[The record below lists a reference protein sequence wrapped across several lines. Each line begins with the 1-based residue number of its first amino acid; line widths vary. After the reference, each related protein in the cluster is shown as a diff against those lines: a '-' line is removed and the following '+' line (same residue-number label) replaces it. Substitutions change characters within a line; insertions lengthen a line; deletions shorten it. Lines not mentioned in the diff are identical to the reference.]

1 MVFQGISLYQQ
12 PPRPDQT
19 APHLSPAQP
28 LHRLPG
34 EVVGARCSGK
44 HLAKNTNTTASYL
57 PSERHFNTHYGQSG
71 DITIRKFTIMF
82 SKGLA
87 LLISPCGVCT
97 AMSVSCDT
105 AGRSLHCPAA
115 GPGPGLEAGWW
126 GPEEMPGR
134 HSTLQQHSPG

>member
-1 MVFQGISLYQQ
+1 MVTSHITAQQ
-12 PPRPDQT
+12 PPRPHQT
-19 APHLSPAQP
+19 APHLRPAQP
-28 LHRLPG
+28 PCRLPRQVASAQG
-34 EVVGARCSGK
+34 RDK
-44 HLAKNTNTTASYL
+44 YLAKNTNTTASYL

-115 GPGPGLEAGWW
+115 GPGPGLEAGCW
-126 GPEEMPGR
+126 GPVEMPGR
-134 HSTLQQHSPG
+134 HQTHQQHSPG